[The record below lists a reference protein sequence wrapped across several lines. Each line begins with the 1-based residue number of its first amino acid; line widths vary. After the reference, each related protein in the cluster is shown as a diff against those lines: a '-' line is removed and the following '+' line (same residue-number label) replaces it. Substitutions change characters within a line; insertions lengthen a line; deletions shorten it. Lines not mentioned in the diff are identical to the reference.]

1 VGVGAGVGAGAGVGP
16 ESAALFS
23 KLRSF
28 SIGSGPNSPQRVV
41 SNLRG
46 FLTHRLSN
54 ITPSDTGWK
63 DSILSIPKKW
73 LSSAES
79 VDEFGFPDTL
89 PKVPVPPLEQTMADY
104 VLALEPI
111 TTAAQLERTKNI
123 IKQFAAP
130 QGLGPRLHQ
139 YLLDKREA
147 EDNWAYYYW
156 LNDMYMN
163 VRIPLPIN
171 SNPGMVLPPR
181 RFRTVH
187 DVAHF
192 AARLLDGIVAH
203 KEMLDSGA
211 LPLERAASRE
221 KHQPLC
227 MAQYYRLLGSCRR
240 PGVERDSQYLP
251 PARPENQE
259 QQQKQKEQEDRHVV
273 VICRN
278 QMYCVVLQANDRGK
292 LSASEIASQILYV
305 LSDAPCLPAKPA
317 PVGLLTAEPRTRW
330 ALDRE
335 ALQRQDERN
344 RRNLELIET
353 ALLVLCL
360 DEPLG
365 LNFNARGFSG
375 ATPTVHT
382 AGERDETNM
391 AHEMIHG
398 GGSEFNSGNRW
409 FDKTMQIIICTDGSW
424 GLCYEHSTSEGI
436 AVVQLLEKIYKQILE
451 HPEEDNGLPQHHLPP
466 PERLEWHVPPQLEQ
480 RFTQAALSVDKAID
494 NLDFYV
500 YRYQGY
506 GKSFIKSC
514 QVSPDVYIQLALQL
528 AHFKLYGHLVATY
541 ESASTRRFLHGRV
554 DCIRAAS
561 SEALEWSKAMCQ
573 GEGANVPLESDRED
587 DDDEEDAR
595 KVKFSIYSKD
605 HLRELF
611 RCAVARQ
618 TEVMVKNIL
627 GSGIDIPLLGL
638 REASRE
644 VTGELHELFTDES
657 YNISQCFL
665 LSTSQVACSTDSF
678 MGYGPVTPR
687 GYGCS
692 YNPQPEQI
700 VFCVSAF
707 YACEDTSASR
717 YAKSLQDSLD
727 IMRDL
732 LQN

>member
-1 VGVGAGVGAGAGVGP
+1 VASNEGNSSAAGSGA

-54 ITPSDTGWK
+54 ITPSDTGWR

-73 LSSAES
+73 LSTAES

-111 TTAAQLERTKNI
+111 TTSAQLERTKGI
-123 IKQFAAP
+123 IKQFSAP

-171 SNPGMVLPPR
+171 SNPGMVFPPQ

-203 KEMLDSGA
+203 KEMLDSGE
-211 LPLERAASRE
+211 LPLERTASRE
-221 KHQPLC
+221 KNQPLC

-251 PARPENQE
+251 AREKPVDSD
-259 QQQKQKEQEDRHVV
+259 EDRHVV

-292 LSASEIASQILYV
+292 LSESEIASQILYV
-305 LSDAPCLPAKPA
+305 LSDAPCLPGKPA
-317 PVGLLTAEPRTRW
+317 PIGLLTAEPRTRW
-330 ALDRE
+330 AQDRE
-335 ALQRQDERN
+335 ALQLDERN
-344 RRNLELIET
+344 QRNLELIET

-365 LNFNARGFSG
+365 TNFNARGFSG

-409 FDKTMQIIICTDGSW
+409 FDKTMQLIICTDGSW

-436 AVVQLLEKIYKQILE
+436 AVVQLLEKIFKKIVE
-451 HPEEDNGLPQHHLPP
+451 HPADGNGMPQHHLPP
-466 PERLEWHVPPQLEQ
+466 PERLEWHVNAQVQQ
-480 RFTQAALSVDKAID
+480 RFSQAAITVDKAID

-500 YRYQGY
+500 YRYKGY
-506 GKSFIKSC
+506 GKNFIKSC
-514 QVSPDVYIQLALQL
+514 QVSPDVYIQLSLQL

-561 SEALEWSKAMCQ
+561 SEALEWAKAMCQ
-573 GEGANVPLESDRED
+573 GEGANVPLESDRE
-587 DDDEEDAR
+587 DDEEDAR

-627 GSGIDIPLLGL
+627 GNGIDIPLLGL
-638 REASRE
+638 REACLE
-644 VTGELHELFTDES
+644 VTGELHELFTDEA
-657 YNISQCFL
+657 YKISQCFQ

-692 YNPQPEQI
+692 YNPQTDQI